1 MKDGTGTVRDGA
13 PTMVSSVDFVTSKSV
28 FNMKITDSENLQ
40 ALRNKIQN
48 LDGVILVFRY
58 RYRTVLILLNR
69 IAEPD
74 LWFFKIR
81 THKTRI
87 CILDLSHFGNV
98 MIIHKQQFNKNILF
112 NVQSSS
118 RSECV

>member
-1 MKDGTGTVRDGA
+1 MLKAGTVRDGA

-48 LDGVILVFRY
+48 LDGVFFVFRY

-69 IAEPD
+69 IAEPYQVG
-74 LWFFKIR
+74 
-81 THKTRI
+81 
-87 CILDLSHFGNV
+87 S
-98 MIIHKQQFNKNILF
+98 
-112 NVQSSS
+112 
-118 RSECV
+118 